1 MIQGL
6 RDKNKPITF
15 NEFLDIICSRVGET
29 KTKDGLR
36 KVFALYDTDESG
48 LIDFEKFKAI
58 SKQIHENLND
68 DELLEMIHS
77 THVNQKTSTNEG
89 FTFEE
94 FYGIVSRF
102 ANK

>member
-1 MIQGL
+1 LIQGL

-89 FTFEE
+89 FTF
-94 FYGIVSRF
+94 
-102 ANK
+102 